1 MYVSVVGGVFC
12 VTMSLCAFF
21 NNFFLMCACMTVC
34 VRVTY
39 TCVCGLDLRCEMIT
53 NGTDL

>member
-21 NNFFLMCACMTVC
+21 NNFFLVC
-34 VRVTY
+34 V
-39 TCVCGLDLRCEMIT
+39 CA
-53 NGTDL
+53 